1 MDQEFPSS
9 VPTRNSDRTTAEPVA
24 LVEAGTVPV
33 ATVPGFRPP
42 LLHLRPLAL
51 AIAGLGA
58 TATFGGTVLIA
69 RDNYLSELLGG
80 PLHRG
85 GMFLMLV
92 GFGLFLIDYR
102 LRQGMRRLQR
112 EFGATQG
119 KQIGTGPPKTDEP
132 LPLAASSGFPVPRH
146 GMIPASIAGDQV
158 TYGDHAGAYA
168 GQRPLMGPASDNRAA
183 DSAWLVERPQ
193 SPRGFSLLSLF
204 MLTALCATLAGLVRP
219 VYQKVGS
226 PDLSQQD
233 FIGAIISMA
242 MSMLILGMILGS
254 FDRSPRRGI
263 VWGGLIGMFLG
274 AGLGPIMLLTESQF
288 LQLLTTSVVG
298 SGVILAIAIVA
309 RAGRSRR
316 EILSKPR

>member
-1 MDQEFPSS
+1 
-9 VPTRNSDRTTAEPVA
+9 
-24 LVEAGTVPV
+24 VPV
-33 ATVPGFRPP
+33 ATVPSFRPP
-42 LLHLRPLAL
+42 LLHLLPLAL

-58 TATFGGTVLIA
+58 MATFSGTVLIA
-69 RDNYLSELLGG
+69 RDNYWSGLLGG

-112 EFGATQG
+112 EFGAAQG
-119 KQIGTGPPKTDEP
+119 KRIGTDGPRTDEA
-132 LPLAASSGFPVPRH
+132 LPLALDSGVILPLH
-146 GMIPASIAGDQV
+146 ETIPASIAGGQV
-158 TYGDHAGAYA
+158 TYGDPVGAYA
-168 GQRPLMGPASDNRAA
+168 VQGTSSGDRAA
-183 DSAWLVERPQ
+183 DSAWFVARPQ
-193 SPRGFSLLSLF
+193 VPRGFSLLSLF

-242 MSMLILGMILGS
+242 MSMLILGMIIGA

-263 VWGGLIGMFLG
+263 VWGGLIGSFLG

-298 SGVILAIAIVA
+298 SASILAIAVLA
-309 RAGRSRR
+309 RAGRTRR